1 MGYEQIFN
9 SLASATVNG
18 LRVLVIAGDQLARA
32 GLAAVLSQQ
41 PETVTVDQA
50 GGDEDLRAVLEA
62 YRPDVVLW
70 DLGWTPAAELER
82 LAQLPEYAPP
92 VLALIPGDSHAAET
106 WAAGVKGLLLRDV
119 DAGLL
124 LPALAA
130 AAQGLVVLDPA
141 LAGSAP
147 TARALA
153 TGPVPEL
160 TQRELET
167 LRLLAEGLPNKTI
180 ATRLGISEHTVKY
193 HVNSI
198 LGKLGAQS
206 RTEAVTRATRLGLI
220 LL

>member
-1 MGYEQIFN
+1 M
-9 SLASATVNG
+9 NG
-18 LRVLVIAGDQLARA
+18 LRVLVIASDQLARA
-32 GLAAVLSQQ
+32 GLAALLSQQ
-41 PETVTVDQA
+41 PGTLTIDQA
-50 GGDEDLRAVLEA
+50 GADEGLQTALEA

-70 DLGWTPAAELER
+70 DLGWSPSIELER
-82 LAQLPEYAPP
+82 IAQLPEHAPP
-92 VLALIPGDSHAAET
+92 VLALIPDESHAAET
-106 WAAGVKGLLLRDV
+106 WGAGVGGLLLRDV

-141 LAGSAP
+141 LAGAAP
-147 TARALA
+147 TARALP
-153 TGPVPEL
+153 TGPMPEL
-160 TQRELET
+160 TQRELQV

-180 ATRLGISEHTVKY
+180 AARLGISEHTVKF

>member
-1 MGYEQIFN
+1 MGP
-9 SLASATVNG
+9 APVNG
-18 LRVLVIAGDQLARA
+18 LRVLVVASDQLARA
-32 GLAAVLSQQ
+32 GLAALLSQHS
-41 PETVTVDQA
+41 EMLTVDQA
-50 GGDEDLRAVLEA
+50 GADEDFQSTLGA

-70 DLGWTPAAELER
+70 DLGWNPAGDLER
-82 LAQLPEYAPP
+82 MAQLPENAPP
-92 VLALIPGDSHAAET
+92 VLALIPDDSHAPEI
-106 WAAGVKGLLLRDV
+106 WAAGVRGLLLRDV
-119 DAGLL
+119 DARIL

-141 LAGSAP
+141 LAGAAP
-147 TARALA
+147 TARALP

-160 TQRELET
+160 TQRELQV

-180 ATRLGISEHTVKY
+180 AARLDISDHTVKF

-198 LGKLGAQS
+198 LGKLSAQS